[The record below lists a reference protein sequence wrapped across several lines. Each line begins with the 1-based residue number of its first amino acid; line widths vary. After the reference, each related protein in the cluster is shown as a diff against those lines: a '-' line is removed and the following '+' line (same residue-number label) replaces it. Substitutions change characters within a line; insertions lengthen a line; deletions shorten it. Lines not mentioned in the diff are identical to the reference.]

1 MIKNEIIN
9 DFIFDLDVKMS
20 SKSKKQK
27 LVEKT
32 NKFINLFPLFNPKEY
47 NIISNNYY
55 NNKIIKYI
63 KDNKYIILNINC
75 FSSHIENMLITN
87 YYYGRN
93 AVFIVY
99 DEINKIKKI
108 LIYRA
113 NNENILEFN
122 ETLKLDIV
130 KAVFNTFVINGI
142 LPCDYMKM
150 VKISLKKFNKNS
162 PIYCKKVKTD
172 GSIFEVFKI
181 YNVKYDY
188 KISKFT
194 VNYKSINF
202 NGNSINLSQ
211 LLFREFKNMNDFIN
225 MFNFNL
231 IIEKETLND
240 ILQSWA
246 QDINNKLKNVTEKI
260 FSL

>member
-1 MIKNEIIN
+1 MFKNEIIN
-9 DFIFDLDVKMS
+9 DFIFDLDFKMS

-47 NIISNNYY
+47 DIISNNKY

-63 KDNKYIILNINC
+63 EDNKYIILNINC
-75 FSSHIENMLITN
+75 FSSHIENRLTTE
-87 YYYGRN
+87 YYYGKN
-93 AVFIVY
+93 NVLIVY

-108 LIYRA
+108 LVYRC

-122 ETLKLDIV
+122 ETLTLDIV
-130 KAVFNTFVINGI
+130 KSVFNTFVVNGI

-162 PIYCKKVKTD
+162 PIYCKKVETN

-194 VNYKSINF
+194 VNYKSIKF
-202 NGNSINLSQ
+202 NGTNIYLSP

-225 MFNFNL
+225 MFDFNL
-231 IIEKETLND
+231 IIEKETLDD
-240 ILQSWA
+240 ILQSWT